1 MVFSDLFFLFVFL
14 PSFFLI
20 YIAAWGVDKMRAQN
34 LTSSECVSRTTWRNA
49 ALIVFSLLFY
59 AWGEP
64 IYVFLMLGSVAV
76 NYVAGLL
83 IDRSH
88 RHRRLALAAGLC
100 CNVAILGTFKYA
112 DFIASSLSGIG
123 VPVPAPHIA
132 LPIGISFYT
141 FQSISYLIDVYRR
154 QAPVQKKFGGL
165 LLYISMFPQL
175 IAGPIV
181 RYDLVAR
188 EINDRH
194 VTAADLREG
203 VFRFLIGLGKKV
215 ILANQFSEI
224 AGQFLDGPMKELSTT
239 GAWLGILAFTF
250 QIFFDFSGYSDMAIG
265 LGRCL
270 GFHFAENFRHPY
282 CCRSITEFWRRW
294 HISLG
299 SFFRDY
305 VYIPMGGNR
314 RHQALNILAV
324 WFLTGLWHGA
334 SWNFVLWGLYF
345 GIIVTLEKYTLL
357 RVVNRVPRVLLH
369 LYSLL
374 LVVVGWGIFYFE
386 DFRRMGEFFSV
397 FTGHGAPFHDF
408 TVESAFFSNFWLWVT
423 AVVFSM
429 PVYDTITRLAGKWCP
444 SSCIGFL
451 ALTVRLLLSIA
462 LLALS
467 VSLLVGAT
475 NNAFIYTRF

>member
-141 FQSISYLIDVYRR
+141 FQSISYLLDVYRR

-386 DFRRMGEFFSV
+386 DFSRMGEFFSV

>member
-357 RVVNRVPRVLLH
+357 RVA
-369 LYSLL
+369 
-374 LVVVGWGIFYFE
+374 
-386 DFRRMGEFFSV
+386 D
-397 FTGHGAPFHDF
+397 
-408 TVESAFFSNFWLWVT
+408 
-423 AVVFSM
+423 
-429 PVYDTITRLAGKWCP
+429 
-444 SSCIGFL
+444 
-451 ALTVRLLLSIA
+451 
-462 LLALS
+462 
-467 VSLLVGAT
+467 
-475 NNAFIYTRF
+475 